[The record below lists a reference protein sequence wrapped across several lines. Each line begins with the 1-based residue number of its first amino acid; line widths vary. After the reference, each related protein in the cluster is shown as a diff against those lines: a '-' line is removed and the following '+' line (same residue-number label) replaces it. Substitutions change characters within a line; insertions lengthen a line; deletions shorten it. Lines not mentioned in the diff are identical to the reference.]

1 MELTSIHPGVYLL
14 YYFIMVLFAFIFSD
28 PYFVVTFLV
37 LLLVLIALQGVSHEL
52 KNIMRL
58 FIPLSI
64 LIMILNPLLN
74 RTGAHKIYLWSG
86 FFITYEAIAYGILM
100 SLALLIVILVFSSYN
115 RSVSYQ
121 EMLYIFSKKLPI
133 ISMIIVMALRFI
145 PLINSRAIEVQK
157 LNNLKNNGIEMEMD
171 SDESNDSEALDLD
184 EFNSNIN
191 TDYDSKLVNKL
202 KSNKRVAAII
212 KEAKTLGKIM
222 GITVSWSLE
231 ESMFT
236 AKSMKARGYN
246 ATERTS
252 YLSYKFS
259 NADFAFIALIIVT
272 VGIIIIGLLHG
283 VGMINIYPSIDFKF
297 SNLPLNIYYLAFI
310 VFLLPLIYLEI
321 KERILWHWLNSITS
335 ALHTWIQMGPNHRS
349 SHWTTLTLKSI
360 TVTLFSYADH
370 QDAVKP
376 LCSPIWRR
384 NWCLQAEDQ
393 VKSSSMGQG

>member
-28 PYFVVTFLV
+28 PYFVVTFLA
-37 LLLVLIALQGVSHEL
+37 LILVLISLQGVSSEL
-52 KNIMRL
+52 KNIL
-58 FIPLSI
+58 KFYIPLSI
-64 LIMILNPLLN
+64 LILILNPLLN
-74 RTGAHKIYLWSG
+74 RTGAHKIYLWSN
-86 FFITYEAIAYGILM
+86 FFVTYEAIAYGVIM
-100 SLALLIVILVFSSYN
+100 TLALLIVILVFSSYN

-171 SDESNDSEALDLD
+171 SDGSDGSDGSDNSNSLDLD
-184 EFNSNIN
+184 QFNSNIN

-252 YLSYKFS
+252 YLSYKFG
-259 NADFAFIALIIVT
+259 NADYAFIALIIVT
-272 VGIIIIGLLHG
+272 VGIIIVGLLKG
-283 VGMINIYPSIDFKF
+283 VGMINIYPSIDFRF
-297 SNLPLNIYYLAFI
+297 SNLPFNIYYLAFI

-321 KERILWHWLNSITS
+321 KERILWH
-335 ALHTWIQMGPNHRS
+335 
-349 SHWTTLTLKSI
+349 
-360 TVTLFSYADH
+360 
-370 QDAVKP
+370 
-376 LCSPIWRR
+376 
-384 NWCLQAEDQ
+384 
-393 VKSSSMGQG
+393 

>member
-14 YYFIMVLFAFIFSD
+14 YYFIMVLFEFIFSD

-184 EFNSNIN
+184 QFNSNIN

-272 VGIIIIGLLHG
+272 VGIIIVGLLHG

-297 SNLPLNIYYLAFI
+297 SNLPFNIYYLAFI

-321 KERILWHWLNSITS
+321 KERILW
-335 ALHTWIQMGPNHRS
+335 
-349 SHWTTLTLKSI
+349 
-360 TVTLFSYADH
+360 
-370 QDAVKP
+370 
-376 LCSPIWRR
+376 R
-384 NWCLQAEDQ
+384 N
-393 VKSSSMGQG
+393 

>member
-1 MELTSIHPGVYLL
+1 MNLIIYYLIGKRIRRAIMELTSIHPAVYLL

-28 PYFVVTFLV
+28 PYFVLTFLV
-37 LLLVLIALQGVSHEL
+37 LILVLISLQGVSSEL
-52 KNIMRL
+52 KNIMKL

-74 RTGAHKIYLWSG
+74 RTGAHKIYLWQG
-86 FFITYEAIAYGILM
+86 FFVTYEAIAYGILM

-157 LNNLKNNGIEMEMD
+157 LNNLKDNGVEFDESGME
-171 SDESNDSEALDLD
+171 EKSNDSNKLNSDD
-184 EFNSNIN
+184 FNSNIS
-191 TDYDSKLVNKL
+191 DYDSKLINRL
-202 KSNKRVAAII
+202 KSNKRVSAII

-252 YLSYKFS
+252 YLSYKFG
-259 NADFAFIALIIVT
+259 NADIAFLAIIFVTVAIIIV
-272 VGIIIIGLLHG
+272 GLLKG
-283 VGMINIYPSIDFKF
+283 VGMINIYPSINFSF
-297 SNLPLNIYYLAFI
+297 SNLPFNIYYLAFI

-321 KERILWHWLNSITS
+321 KERILWKN
-335 ALHTWIQMGPNHRS
+335 
-349 SHWTTLTLKSI
+349 
-360 TVTLFSYADH
+360 
-370 QDAVKP
+370 
-376 LCSPIWRR
+376 
-384 NWCLQAEDQ
+384 
-393 VKSSSMGQG
+393 

>member
-28 PYFVVTFLV
+28 PYFVVTFLA
-37 LLLVLIALQGVSHEL
+37 LILVLISLQGVSSEL
-52 KNIMRL
+52 KNIL
-58 FIPLSI
+58 KFYIPLSI
-64 LIMILNPLLN
+64 LILILNPLLN
-74 RTGAHKIYLWSG
+74 RTGAHKIYLWSN
-86 FFITYEAIAYGILM
+86 FFVTYEAIAYGVLM
-100 SLALLIVILVFSSYN
+100 TLALLIVILVFSSYN

-157 LNNLKNNGIEMEMD
+157 LNNLKNNGIEMERD
-171 SDESNDSEALDLD
+171 SDESNDSDDSNSLDLD
-184 EFNSNIN
+184 QFNSNIN
-191 TDYDSKLVNKL
+191 TDYDSKIVNKL

-252 YLSYKFS
+252 YLSYKFG
-259 NADFAFIALIIVT
+259 NADYAFIALIIVT
-272 VGIIIIGLLHG
+272 VGIIIVGLLKG
-283 VGMINIYPSIDFKF
+283 VGMINIYPSIDFRF
-297 SNLPLNIYYLAFI
+297 SNLPFNIYYLAFI

-321 KERILWHWLNSITS
+321 KERILW
-335 ALHTWIQMGPNHRS
+335 
-349 SHWTTLTLKSI
+349 
-360 TVTLFSYADH
+360 
-370 QDAVKP
+370 
-376 LCSPIWRR
+376 R
-384 NWCLQAEDQ
+384 N
-393 VKSSSMGQG
+393 

>member
-14 YYFIMVLFAFIFSD
+14 YYFIMVLFAFIFTD

-58 FIPLSI
+58 FIPLSV

-157 LNNLKNNGIEMEMD
+157 LNSLKSNGVELEGE
-171 SDESNDSEALDLD
+171 DEERIDVDA
-184 EFNSNIN
+184 FNSNIN
-191 TDYDSKLVNKL
+191 TDYNSKLVDKL
-202 KSNKRVAAII
+202 KSNKRIAAII

-272 VGIIIIGLLHG
+272 VGIIIVGLLHG
-283 VGMINIYPSIDFKF
+283 VGMINIYPSIDFRF
-297 SNLPLNIYYLAFI
+297 SNLPFNIYYLAFI

-321 KERILWHWLNSITS
+321 KERILWH
-335 ALHTWIQMGPNHRS
+335 
-349 SHWTTLTLKSI
+349 
-360 TVTLFSYADH
+360 
-370 QDAVKP
+370 
-376 LCSPIWRR
+376 
-384 NWCLQAEDQ
+384 
-393 VKSSSMGQG
+393 

>member
-157 LNNLKNNGIEMEMD
+157 LNNLKNNGIEMERD

-202 KSNKRVAAII
+202 KSN
-212 KEAKTLGKIM
+212 
-222 GITVSWSLE
+222 
-231 ESMFT
+231 
-236 AKSMKARGYN
+236 
-246 ATERTS
+246 
-252 YLSYKFS
+252 
-259 NADFAFIALIIVT
+259 
-272 VGIIIIGLLHG
+272 
-283 VGMINIYPSIDFKF
+283 
-297 SNLPLNIYYLAFI
+297 
-310 VFLLPLIYLEI
+310 
-321 KERILWHWLNSITS
+321 
-335 ALHTWIQMGPNHRS
+335 
-349 SHWTTLTLKSI
+349 
-360 TVTLFSYADH
+360 
-370 QDAVKP
+370 
-376 LCSPIWRR
+376 
-384 NWCLQAEDQ
+384 
-393 VKSSSMGQG
+393 

>member
-1 MELTSIHPGVYLL
+1 MELTSIHPAVYLL

-37 LLLVLIALQGVSHEL
+37 LILVLISLQGISSEL
-52 KNIMRL
+52 KNIMKL
-58 FIPLSI
+58 FIPLSL

-74 RTGAHKIYLWSG
+74 RTGAHKIYLWSN

-157 LNNLKNNGIEMEMD
+157 LNNLKVNGIDFDDEENDEKDGNDETDGFDD
-171 SDESNDSEALDLD
+171 SRRLDVD

-191 TDYDSKLVNKL
+191 TDYNSKFVDRL
-202 KSNKRVAAII
+202 KSNKRIAAII

-252 YLSYKFS
+252 YLSYKFG
-259 NADFAFIALIIVT
+259 NADYALIMLIAIT
-272 VGIIIIGLLHG
+272 VGIIIVGLLKG
-283 VGMINIYPSIDFKF
+283 VGMINIYPSIDFSF
-297 SNLPLNIYYLAFI
+297 SNLPFNIYYLAFI

-321 KERILWHWLNSITS
+321 KERVLW
-335 ALHTWIQMGPNHRS
+335 
-349 SHWTTLTLKSI
+349 
-360 TVTLFSYADH
+360 
-370 QDAVKP
+370 
-376 LCSPIWRR
+376 R
-384 NWCLQAEDQ
+384 N
-393 VKSSSMGQG
+393 

>member
-28 PYFVVTFLV
+28 PYFVVTFLA
-37 LLLVLIALQGVSHEL
+37 LILILISLQGVSSEL
-52 KNIMRL
+52 KNIL
-58 FIPLSI
+58 KFYIPLSI
-64 LIMILNPLLN
+64 LILILNPLLN
-74 RTGAHKIYLWSG
+74 RTGAHKIYLWSN
-86 FFITYEAIAYGILM
+86 FFVTYEAIAYGVLM
-100 SLALLIVILVFSSYN
+100 TLALLIVILVFSSYN

-171 SDESNDSEALDLD
+171 SDESNDSDDSNSLDLD
-184 EFNSNIN
+184 QFNSNIN

-252 YLSYKFS
+252 YLSYKFG
-259 NADFAFIALIIVT
+259 NADYAFIALIIVT
-272 VGIIIIGLLHG
+272 VGIIIVGLLKG
-283 VGMINIYPSIDFKF
+283 VGMINIYPSIDFRF
-297 SNLPLNIYYLAFI
+297 SNLPFNIYYLAFI

-321 KERILWHWLNSITS
+321 KERILWH
-335 ALHTWIQMGPNHRS
+335 
-349 SHWTTLTLKSI
+349 
-360 TVTLFSYADH
+360 
-370 QDAVKP
+370 
-376 LCSPIWRR
+376 
-384 NWCLQAEDQ
+384 
-393 VKSSSMGQG
+393 

>member
-1 MELTSIHPGVYLL
+1 MELTSIHPAVYLI

-28 PYFVVTFLV
+28 PYFVVTFLA
-37 LLLVLIALQGVSHEL
+37 LILVLIALQGVSSEL
-52 KNIMRL
+52 KNIL
-58 FIPLSI
+58 KFFIPLSL

-74 RTGAHKIYLWSG
+74 RTGAHRIYLWQN

-100 SLALLIVILVFSSYN
+100 SLALLIVILIFSSYN

-157 LNNLKNNGIEMEMD
+157 LNKLKTNGVEFDDDENDHSGDLED
-171 SDESNDSEALDLD
+171 SNKPDLD

-252 YLSYKFS
+252 YLSYRFGS
-259 NADFAFIALIIVT
+259 ADYVFLAIIFVTVSIIV
-272 VGIIIIGLLHG
+272 VGLLQG
-283 VGMINIYPSIDFKF
+283 VGMINIYPSIDFSF
-297 SNLPLNIYYLAFI
+297 SDLPFNIYYLAFI

-321 KERILWHWLNSITS
+321 KERLLWH
-335 ALHTWIQMGPNHRS
+335 
-349 SHWTTLTLKSI
+349 
-360 TVTLFSYADH
+360 
-370 QDAVKP
+370 
-376 LCSPIWRR
+376 
-384 NWCLQAEDQ
+384 
-393 VKSSSMGQG
+393 

>member
-1 MELTSIHPGVYLL
+1 
-14 YYFIMVLFAFIFSD
+14 MVLFAFIFSD

-37 LLLVLIALQGVSHEL
+37 LLLVLIALQGVSSEL
-52 KNIMRL
+52 KNIL
-58 FIPLSI
+58 KFYIPLSI
-64 LIMILNPLLN
+64 LILILNPLLN
-74 RTGAHKIYLWSG
+74 RTGAHKIYLWSN
-86 FFITYEAIAYGILM
+86 FFVTYEAIAYGVLM
-100 SLALLIVILVFSSYN
+100 TLALLIVILVFSSYN

-171 SDESNDSEALDLD
+171 SDESNDSDDSNSLDLD
-184 EFNSNIN
+184 QFNSNIN

-212 KEAKTLGKIM
+212 NEAKTLGKIM

-252 YLSYKFS
+252 YLSYKFG
-259 NADFAFIALIIVT
+259 NADYAFIALIIVT
-272 VGIIIIGLLHG
+272 VGIIIAGLLKG
-283 VGMINIYPSIDFKF
+283 VGMINIYPSIDFRF
-297 SNLPLNIYYLAFI
+297 SNLPFNIYYLAFI

-321 KERILWHWLNSITS
+321 KERILW
-335 ALHTWIQMGPNHRS
+335 
-349 SHWTTLTLKSI
+349 
-360 TVTLFSYADH
+360 
-370 QDAVKP
+370 
-376 LCSPIWRR
+376 R
-384 NWCLQAEDQ
+384 N
-393 VKSSSMGQG
+393 

>member
-37 LLLVLIALQGVSHEL
+37 LLLILIALQGVSHEL
-52 KNIMRL
+52 KNIMKL

-157 LNNLKNNGIEMEMD
+157 LNSLKSNGVELEGE
-171 SDESNDSEALDLD
+171 DEERIDVDA
-184 EFNSNIN
+184 FNSNIN
-191 TDYDSKLVNKL
+191 TDYNSKLVDKL
-202 KSNKRVAAII
+202 KSNKRIAAII

-272 VGIIIIGLLHG
+272 VGIIIVGLLHG
-283 VGMINIYPSIDFKF
+283 VGMINIYPSIDFRF
-297 SNLPLNIYYLAFI
+297 SNLPFNIYYLAFI

-321 KERILWHWLNSITS
+321 KERILWH
-335 ALHTWIQMGPNHRS
+335 
-349 SHWTTLTLKSI
+349 
-360 TVTLFSYADH
+360 
-370 QDAVKP
+370 
-376 LCSPIWRR
+376 
-384 NWCLQAEDQ
+384 
-393 VKSSSMGQG
+393 

>member
-28 PYFVVTFLV
+28 PYFVVTFLA
-37 LLLVLIALQGVSHEL
+37 LILILISLQGVSSEL
-52 KNIMRL
+52 KNIL
-58 FIPLSI
+58 KFYIPLSI
-64 LIMILNPLLN
+64 LILILNPLLN
-74 RTGAHKIYLWSG
+74 RTGAHKIYLWSN
-86 FFITYEAIAYGILM
+86 FFVTYEAIAYGVLM
-100 SLALLIVILVFSSYN
+100 TLALLIVILVFSSYN

-171 SDESNDSEALDLD
+171 SDESNDSDDSNSLDLD
-184 EFNSNIN
+184 QFNSNIN
-191 TDYDSKLVNKL
+191 TDYDSKIVNKL

-252 YLSYKFS
+252 YLSYKFG
-259 NADFAFIALIIVT
+259 NADYAFIALIIVT
-272 VGIIIIGLLHG
+272 VGIIIAGLLKG
-283 VGMINIYPSIDFKF
+283 VGMINIYPSIDFRF
-297 SNLPLNIYYLAFI
+297 SNLPFNIYYLAFI

-321 KERILWHWLNSITS
+321 KERILW
-335 ALHTWIQMGPNHRS
+335 
-349 SHWTTLTLKSI
+349 
-360 TVTLFSYADH
+360 
-370 QDAVKP
+370 
-376 LCSPIWRR
+376 R
-384 NWCLQAEDQ
+384 N
-393 VKSSSMGQG
+393 

>member
-1 MELTSIHPGVYLL
+1 MKLIIYYLIEKRIRRAIMELTSIHPAVYLL

-28 PYFVVTFLV
+28 PYFVLTFLV
-37 LLLVLIALQGVSHEL
+37 LILVLISLQGVSSEL
-52 KNIMRL
+52 KNIMKL

-74 RTGAHKIYLWSG
+74 RTGAHKIYLWQG
-86 FFITYEAIAYGILM
+86 FFVTYEAIAYGILM

-157 LNNLKNNGIEMEMD
+157 LNNLKDNGVEFDESGME
-171 SDESNDSEALDLD
+171 EKSNDSNKLNSDD
-184 EFNSNIN
+184 FNSNIS
-191 TDYDSKLVNKL
+191 DYDSKLINRL
-202 KSNKRVAAII
+202 KSNKRVSAII

-252 YLSYKFS
+252 YLSYKFG
-259 NADFAFIALIIVT
+259 NADIAFLAVIFITVAIIIV
-272 VGIIIIGLLHG
+272 GLLKG
-283 VGMINIYPSIDFKF
+283 VGMINIYPSINFSF
-297 SNLPLNIYYLAFI
+297 SNLPFNIYYLAFI

-321 KERILWHWLNSITS
+321 KERILWKN
-335 ALHTWIQMGPNHRS
+335 
-349 SHWTTLTLKSI
+349 
-360 TVTLFSYADH
+360 
-370 QDAVKP
+370 
-376 LCSPIWRR
+376 
-384 NWCLQAEDQ
+384 
-393 VKSSSMGQG
+393 

>member
-1 MELTSIHPGVYLL
+1 MELTSIHPAVYLL

-37 LLLVLIALQGVSHEL
+37 LILILIALQGVSSEL
-52 KNIMRL
+52 KNIMKL

-74 RTGAHKIYLWSG
+74 RTGAHKIYLWQN

-157 LNNLKNNGIEMEMD
+157 LNNLKNNGVEFDNEDCDD
-171 SDESNDSEALDLD
+171 SNKMDLD

-191 TDYDSKLVNKL
+191 TDYNSKFINRL
-202 KSNKRVAAII
+202 KSNKRIAAII

-246 ATERTS
+246 AAERTS
-252 YLSYKFS
+252 YLSYKFG
-259 NADFAFIALIIVT
+259 NADYAFLAIIIATVAIIIV
-272 VGIIIIGLLHG
+272 GLLKG
-283 VGMINIYPSIDFKF
+283 VGMINIYPSIDFSF
-297 SNLPLNIYYLAFI
+297 SNLPFNIYYLAFI
-310 VFLLPLIYLEI
+310 VFLLPLIYLEL
-321 KERILWHWLNSITS
+321 KERLLWH
-335 ALHTWIQMGPNHRS
+335 
-349 SHWTTLTLKSI
+349 
-360 TVTLFSYADH
+360 
-370 QDAVKP
+370 
-376 LCSPIWRR
+376 
-384 NWCLQAEDQ
+384 
-393 VKSSSMGQG
+393 

>member
-37 LLLVLIALQGVSHEL
+37 LLLVLIALQGVSSEL
-52 KNIMRL
+52 KNIL
-58 FIPLSI
+58 KFYIPLSI
-64 LIMILNPLLN
+64 LILILNPLLN
-74 RTGAHKIYLWSG
+74 RTGAHKIYLWSN
-86 FFITYEAIAYGILM
+86 FFVTYEAIAYGVLM
-100 SLALLIVILVFSSYN
+100 TLALLIVILVFSSYN

-157 LNNLKNNGIEMEMD
+157 LNNLKNSGIEMEIDGDDTDD
-171 SDESNDSEALDLD
+171 SNRVDLD
-184 EFNSNIN
+184 QFNSNIN
-191 TDYDSKLVNKL
+191 TDYDSKIVNKL
-202 KSNKRVAAII
+202 KPNKRVAAII

-252 YLSYKFS
+252 YLSYKFG
-259 NADFAFIALIIVT
+259 NTDYAFIALIIVT
-272 VGIIIIGLLHG
+272 VGIIIVGLLKG
-283 VGMINIYPSIDFKF
+283 VGMINIYPSIDFRF
-297 SNLPLNIYYLAFI
+297 SNLPFNIYYLAFI

-321 KERILWHWLNSITS
+321 KERILWH
-335 ALHTWIQMGPNHRS
+335 
-349 SHWTTLTLKSI
+349 
-360 TVTLFSYADH
+360 
-370 QDAVKP
+370 
-376 LCSPIWRR
+376 
-384 NWCLQAEDQ
+384 
-393 VKSSSMGQG
+393 

>member
-1 MELTSIHPGVYLL
+1 MELTSIHPAVYLL

-37 LLLVLIALQGVSHEL
+37 LLLILIALQGVSHEL
-52 KNIMRL
+52 KNIMKL

-297 SNLPLNIYYLAFI
+297 SNLPFNIYYLAFI

-321 KERILWHWLNSITS
+321 KERILWH
-335 ALHTWIQMGPNHRS
+335 
-349 SHWTTLTLKSI
+349 
-360 TVTLFSYADH
+360 
-370 QDAVKP
+370 
-376 LCSPIWRR
+376 
-384 NWCLQAEDQ
+384 
-393 VKSSSMGQG
+393 

>member
-37 LLLVLIALQGVSHEL
+37 LILILIALQGVSSEL
-52 KNIMRL
+52 KNIMKL

-74 RTGAHKIYLWSG
+74 RTGAHKIYLWSN
-86 FFITYEAIAYGILM
+86 FFITYEAIAYGVLM

-157 LNNLKNNGIEMEMD
+157 LNNLKNNGVEFD
-171 SDESNDSEALDLD
+171 SDETDGNDDSYDSIESNKIDMD

-191 TDYDSKLVNKL
+191 TDYDSKFINKL

-252 YLSYKFS
+252 YLSYKFGT
-259 NADFAFIALIIVT
+259 ADYAFIALIIVT
-272 VGIIIIGLLHG
+272 VGIIIIGLLKG

-297 SNLPLNIYYLAFI
+297 SNLPFNIYYLAFI

-321 KERILWHWLNSITS
+321 KERILWH
-335 ALHTWIQMGPNHRS
+335 
-349 SHWTTLTLKSI
+349 
-360 TVTLFSYADH
+360 
-370 QDAVKP
+370 
-376 LCSPIWRR
+376 
-384 NWCLQAEDQ
+384 
-393 VKSSSMGQG
+393 

>member
-28 PYFVVTFLV
+28 PYFVVTFLA
-37 LLLVLIALQGVSHEL
+37 LILVLISLQGVSSEL
-52 KNIMRL
+52 KNIL
-58 FIPLSI
+58 KFYIPLSI
-64 LIMILNPLLN
+64 LILILNPLLN
-74 RTGAHKIYLWSG
+74 RTGAHKIYLWSN
-86 FFITYEAIAYGILM
+86 FFVTYEAIAYGVLM
-100 SLALLIVILVFSSYN
+100 TLALLIVILVFSSYN

-157 LNNLKNNGIEMEMD
+157 LNNLKNNGIEMERD
-171 SDESNDSEALDLD
+171 SDESNDSDDSNSLDLD
-184 EFNSNIN
+184 QFNSNIN
-191 TDYDSKLVNKL
+191 TDYDSKIVNKL

-252 YLSYKFS
+252 YLSYKFG
-259 NADFAFIALIIVT
+259 NADYAFIALIIVT
-272 VGIIIIGLLHG
+272 VGIIIVGLLKG
-283 VGMINIYPSIDFKF
+283 VGMINIYPSIDFRF
-297 SNLPLNIYYLAFI
+297 SNLPFNIYYLAFI

-321 KERILWHWLNSITS
+321 KERILWH
-335 ALHTWIQMGPNHRS
+335 
-349 SHWTTLTLKSI
+349 
-360 TVTLFSYADH
+360 
-370 QDAVKP
+370 
-376 LCSPIWRR
+376 
-384 NWCLQAEDQ
+384 
-393 VKSSSMGQG
+393 

>member
-28 PYFVVTFLV
+28 PYFVVTFLI
-37 LLLVLIALQGVSHEL
+37 LILILIALQGVSSEL
-52 KNIMRL
+52 KNIMKL
-58 FIPLSI
+58 FLPLSI

-74 RTGAHKIYLWSG
+74 RTGAHKIYLWSN
-86 FFITYEAIAYGILM
+86 FFVTFEAIAYGILM

-115 RSVSYQ
+115 KSVSYQ
-121 EMLYIFSKKLPI
+121 EMLYIFSKKLPV

-157 LNNLKNNGIEMEMD
+157 LNRLKSNGLEFDDDENDGFED
-171 SDESNDSEALDLD
+171 SNKIALD

-191 TDYDSKLVNKL
+191 TDYDSKFVSKL
-202 KSNKRVAAII
+202 KSNKRVESII
-212 KEAKTLGKIM
+212 KEAKNLGKIM

-252 YLSYKFS
+252 YLSYKFG
-259 NADFAFIALIIVT
+259 NADFAFLALIFIT
-272 VGIIIIGLLHG
+272 VGIIIVGLING
-283 VGMINIYPSIDFKF
+283 VGMINIYPSIDFRF
-297 SNLPLNIYYLAFI
+297 SDLPFNIYYLAFI

-321 KERILWHWLNSITS
+321 KERILWH
-335 ALHTWIQMGPNHRS
+335 
-349 SHWTTLTLKSI
+349 
-360 TVTLFSYADH
+360 
-370 QDAVKP
+370 
-376 LCSPIWRR
+376 
-384 NWCLQAEDQ
+384 
-393 VKSSSMGQG
+393 

>member
-14 YYFIMVLFAFIFSD
+14 YYFIIVLFAFIFSD

-37 LLLVLIALQGVSHEL
+37 LLLVLIALQGVSSEL
-52 KNIMRL
+52 KNIL
-58 FIPLSI
+58 KFYIPLSI
-64 LIMILNPLLN
+64 LILILNPLLN
-74 RTGAHKIYLWSG
+74 RTGAHKIYLWSN
-86 FFITYEAIAYGILM
+86 FFITYEAIAYGVIM
-100 SLALLIVILVFSSYN
+100 TLALLIVILVFSSYN

-171 SDESNDSEALDLD
+171 SDGSDNSNSLDLD
-184 EFNSNIN
+184 QFNSNIN

-252 YLSYKFS
+252 YLSYKFG
-259 NADFAFIALIIVT
+259 NADYAFIALIIVT
-272 VGIIIIGLLHG
+272 VGIIIVGLLKG

-297 SNLPLNIYYLAFI
+297 SNLPFNIYYLAFI

-321 KERILWHWLNSITS
+321 KERILW
-335 ALHTWIQMGPNHRS
+335 
-349 SHWTTLTLKSI
+349 
-360 TVTLFSYADH
+360 
-370 QDAVKP
+370 
-376 LCSPIWRR
+376 R
-384 NWCLQAEDQ
+384 N
-393 VKSSSMGQG
+393 

>member
-37 LLLVLIALQGVSHEL
+37 LLLILIALQGVSNEL

-157 LNNLKNNGIEMEMD
+157 LNNLKNNGIEMEMG

-297 SNLPLNIYYLAFI
+297 SNLPFNIYYLAFI

-321 KERILWHWLNSITS
+321 KERILWH
-335 ALHTWIQMGPNHRS
+335 
-349 SHWTTLTLKSI
+349 
-360 TVTLFSYADH
+360 
-370 QDAVKP
+370 
-376 LCSPIWRR
+376 
-384 NWCLQAEDQ
+384 
-393 VKSSSMGQG
+393 

>member
-157 LNNLKNNGIEMEMD
+157 LNNLKNNGIEMEMG

-259 NADFAFIALIIVT
+259 NADFAFIALIIIT
-272 VGIIIIGLLHG
+272 VGIIIVGLLHG

-297 SNLPLNIYYLAFI
+297 SNLPFNIYYLAFI

-321 KERILWHWLNSITS
+321 KERILW
-335 ALHTWIQMGPNHRS
+335 
-349 SHWTTLTLKSI
+349 
-360 TVTLFSYADH
+360 
-370 QDAVKP
+370 
-376 LCSPIWRR
+376 R
-384 NWCLQAEDQ
+384 N
-393 VKSSSMGQG
+393 

>member
-1 MELTSIHPGVYLL
+1 MELTSIHPAVYLL

-28 PYFVVTFLV
+28 PYFVVTFLA
-37 LLLVLIALQGVSHEL
+37 LILVLIALQGVSSEL
-52 KNIMRL
+52 KNIL
-58 FIPLSI
+58 KFFIPLSV

-74 RTGAHKIYLWSG
+74 RTGAHRIYLWQN

-100 SLALLIVILVFSSYN
+100 SLALLIVILIFSSYN

-157 LNNLKNNGIEMEMD
+157 LNNLKTNGVEFDDDENDHSGDLED
-171 SDESNDSEALDLD
+171 SNKPDLD

-252 YLSYKFS
+252 YLSYRFGS
-259 NADFAFIALIIVT
+259 ADYVFLAIIFVTVSIIV
-272 VGIIIIGLLHG
+272 VGLLQG
-283 VGMINIYPSIDFKF
+283 VGMINIYPSIDFSF
-297 SNLPLNIYYLAFI
+297 SDLPFNIYYLAFI

-321 KERILWHWLNSITS
+321 KERLLWH
-335 ALHTWIQMGPNHRS
+335 
-349 SHWTTLTLKSI
+349 
-360 TVTLFSYADH
+360 
-370 QDAVKP
+370 
-376 LCSPIWRR
+376 
-384 NWCLQAEDQ
+384 
-393 VKSSSMGQG
+393 

>member
-171 SDESNDSEALDLD
+171 GGDADALDLD
-184 EFNSNIN
+184 QFNSNIN

-297 SNLPLNIYYLAFI
+297 SNLPFNIYYLAFI
-310 VFLLPLIYLEI
+310 IFLLPLIYLEI
-321 KERILWHWLNSITS
+321 KERILWH
-335 ALHTWIQMGPNHRS
+335 
-349 SHWTTLTLKSI
+349 
-360 TVTLFSYADH
+360 
-370 QDAVKP
+370 
-376 LCSPIWRR
+376 
-384 NWCLQAEDQ
+384 
-393 VKSSSMGQG
+393 

>member
-37 LLLVLIALQGVSHEL
+37 LILILIFLQGISSEL
-52 KNIMRL
+52 KNIMKL

-74 RTGAHKIYLWSG
+74 RTGAHRIYLWSD

-157 LNNLKNNGIEMEMD
+157 LNNLKSNGLEFD
-171 SDESNDSEALDLD
+171 GDESVEDPSDKIDLD

-191 TDYDSKLVNKL
+191 TDYDSRFVNRL

-252 YLSYKFS
+252 YLSYKFG
-259 NADFAFIALIIVT
+259 NADYAFLALIFIT
-272 VGIIIIGLLHG
+272 LSIIIVGLLHG
-283 VGMINIYPSIDFKF
+283 VGMINIYPSIDFEF
-297 SNLPLNIYYLAFI
+297 SNLPFNIYYLAFI

-321 KERILWHWLNSITS
+321 KERLLW
-335 ALHTWIQMGPNHRS
+335 
-349 SHWTTLTLKSI
+349 
-360 TVTLFSYADH
+360 
-370 QDAVKP
+370 
-376 LCSPIWRR
+376 R
-384 NWCLQAEDQ
+384 N
-393 VKSSSMGQG
+393 

>member
-1 MELTSIHPGVYLL
+1 MELTSIHPAVYLL

-37 LLLVLIALQGVSHEL
+37 LILVLISLQGISSEL
-52 KNIMRL
+52 KNIMKL
-58 FIPLSI
+58 FIPLSL

-74 RTGAHKIYLWSG
+74 RTGAHKIYLWSN

-157 LNNLKNNGIEMEMD
+157 LNNLKVNGIDFDDEENDEKDGNEETDGSDD
-171 SDESNDSEALDLD
+171 SRRLDVD

-191 TDYDSKLVNKL
+191 TDYNSKFVDRL
-202 KSNKRVAAII
+202 KSNKRIAAII

-252 YLSYKFS
+252 YLSYKFG
-259 NADFAFIALIIVT
+259 NADYAFIALIAIT
-272 VGIIIIGLLHG
+272 VAIIIMGLLKG
-283 VGMINIYPSIDFKF
+283 VGMINIYPSIDFSF
-297 SNLPLNIYYLAFI
+297 SNLPFNIYYLAFI

-321 KERILWHWLNSITS
+321 KERVLW
-335 ALHTWIQMGPNHRS
+335 
-349 SHWTTLTLKSI
+349 
-360 TVTLFSYADH
+360 
-370 QDAVKP
+370 
-376 LCSPIWRR
+376 R
-384 NWCLQAEDQ
+384 N
-393 VKSSSMGQG
+393 

>member
-28 PYFVVTFLV
+28 PYFVVTFLA
-37 LLLVLIALQGVSHEL
+37 LILILISLQGVSSEL
-52 KNIMRL
+52 KNIL
-58 FIPLSI
+58 KFYIPLSI
-64 LIMILNPLLN
+64 LILILNPLLN

-157 LNNLKNNGIEMEMD
+157 LNNLKNNGIEMD
-171 SDESNDSEALDLD
+171 VGDADALDLD

-252 YLSYKFS
+252 YLSYKFG
-259 NADFAFIALIIVT
+259 NADYAFIALIIVT
-272 VGIIIIGLLHG
+272 VGIIIVGLLHG

-297 SNLPLNIYYLAFI
+297 SNLPFNIYYLAFI

-321 KERILWHWLNSITS
+321 KERILW
-335 ALHTWIQMGPNHRS
+335 
-349 SHWTTLTLKSI
+349 
-360 TVTLFSYADH
+360 
-370 QDAVKP
+370 
-376 LCSPIWRR
+376 R
-384 NWCLQAEDQ
+384 N
-393 VKSSSMGQG
+393 

>member
-14 YYFIMVLFAFIFSD
+14 YYCIMVLFAFIFSD

-37 LLLVLIALQGVSHEL
+37 LLLVLIALQGVSSEL
-52 KNIMRL
+52 KNIL
-58 FIPLSI
+58 KFYIPLSI
-64 LIMILNPLLN
+64 LILILNPLLN
-74 RTGAHKIYLWSG
+74 RTGAHKIYLWSN
-86 FFITYEAIAYGILM
+86 FFVTYEAIAYGVLM
-100 SLALLIVILVFSSYN
+100 TLALLIVILVFSSYN

-157 LNNLKNNGIEMEMD
+157 SNNLKNNGIEMEID
-171 SDESNDSEALDLD
+171 NDESNDSDDSNSLDLD
-184 EFNSNIN
+184 QFNSNIN

-252 YLSYKFS
+252 YLSYKFG
-259 NADFAFIALIIVT
+259 NADYAFIALIIVT
-272 VGIIIIGLLHG
+272 VGIIIVGLLKG
-283 VGMINIYPSIDFKF
+283 VGMINIYPSIDFRF
-297 SNLPLNIYYLAFI
+297 SNLPFNIYYLAFI

-321 KERILWHWLNSITS
+321 KERILW
-335 ALHTWIQMGPNHRS
+335 
-349 SHWTTLTLKSI
+349 
-360 TVTLFSYADH
+360 
-370 QDAVKP
+370 
-376 LCSPIWRR
+376 R
-384 NWCLQAEDQ
+384 N
-393 VKSSSMGQG
+393 

>member
-297 SNLPLNIYYLAFI
+297 SNLPFNIYYLAFI
-310 VFLLPLIYLEI
+310 IFLLPLIYLEI
-321 KERILWHWLNSITS
+321 KERILW
-335 ALHTWIQMGPNHRS
+335 
-349 SHWTTLTLKSI
+349 
-360 TVTLFSYADH
+360 
-370 QDAVKP
+370 
-376 LCSPIWRR
+376 R
-384 NWCLQAEDQ
+384 N
-393 VKSSSMGQG
+393 

>member
-58 FIPLSI
+58 FIPLSV

-133 ISMIIVMALRFI
+133 ISMIIVMASRFI
-145 PLINSRAIEVQK
+145 PLTNSRAIEVQK
-157 LNNLKNNGIEMEMD
+157 LNSLKSNGVELEGE
-171 SDESNDSEALDLD
+171 DEERIDVDA
-184 EFNSNIN
+184 FNSNIN
-191 TDYDSKLVNKL
+191 TDYNSKLVDKL
-202 KSNKRVAAII
+202 KSNKRIAAII

-321 KERILWHWLNSITS
+321 KERILWH
-335 ALHTWIQMGPNHRS
+335 
-349 SHWTTLTLKSI
+349 
-360 TVTLFSYADH
+360 
-370 QDAVKP
+370 
-376 LCSPIWRR
+376 
-384 NWCLQAEDQ
+384 
-393 VKSSSMGQG
+393 

>member
-1 MELTSIHPGVYLL
+1 MELTSIHPAVYLL

-37 LLLVLIALQGVSHEL
+37 LILVLISLQGISSEL
-52 KNIMRL
+52 KNIMKL

-74 RTGAHKIYLWSG
+74 RTGAHKIYLWSN

-115 RSVSYQ
+115 RSVNYQ

-157 LNNLKNNGIEMEMD
+157 LNNLKVNGIDFDDEENDEKDGNDETDGSDD
-171 SDESNDSEALDLD
+171 SRRLDVD

-191 TDYDSKLVNKL
+191 TDYNSKFVDKL
-202 KSNKRVAAII
+202 KSNKRIAAII

-252 YLSYKFS
+252 YLSYKFG
-259 NADFAFIALIIVT
+259 NADYAFIALIAIT
-272 VGIIIIGLLHG
+272 VAIIIMGLLKG
-283 VGMINIYPSIDFKF
+283 VGMINIYPSIDFSF
-297 SNLPLNIYYLAFI
+297 SNLPFNIYYLAFI

-321 KERILWHWLNSITS
+321 KERVLW
-335 ALHTWIQMGPNHRS
+335 
-349 SHWTTLTLKSI
+349 
-360 TVTLFSYADH
+360 
-370 QDAVKP
+370 
-376 LCSPIWRR
+376 R
-384 NWCLQAEDQ
+384 N
-393 VKSSSMGQG
+393 

>member
-52 KNIMRL
+52 KNIMKL

-184 EFNSNIN
+184 QFNSNIN

-321 KERILWHWLNSITS
+321 KERILWH
-335 ALHTWIQMGPNHRS
+335 
-349 SHWTTLTLKSI
+349 
-360 TVTLFSYADH
+360 
-370 QDAVKP
+370 
-376 LCSPIWRR
+376 
-384 NWCLQAEDQ
+384 
-393 VKSSSMGQG
+393 

>member
-28 PYFVVTFLV
+28 PYFVVTFLA
-37 LLLVLIALQGVSHEL
+37 LILVLISLQGVSSEL
-52 KNIMRL
+52 KNIL
-58 FIPLSI
+58 KFYIPLSI
-64 LIMILNPLLN
+64 LILILNPLLN
-74 RTGAHKIYLWSG
+74 RTGAHKIYLWSN
-86 FFITYEAIAYGILM
+86 FFVTYEAIAYGVIM
-100 SLALLIVILVFSSYN
+100 TLALLIVILVFSSYN

-171 SDESNDSEALDLD
+171 SDGSDDSYDSNSLDLD
-184 EFNSNIN
+184 QFNSNIN
-191 TDYDSKLVNKL
+191 TDYDSKIVNKL

-259 NADFAFIALIIVT
+259 NADFAFIALIIIT
-272 VGIIIIGLLHG
+272 VGIIIVGLLHG

-297 SNLPLNIYYLAFI
+297 SNLPFNIYYLAFI
-310 VFLLPLIYLEI
+310 LFLLPLIYLEI
-321 KERILWHWLNSITS
+321 KERILW
-335 ALHTWIQMGPNHRS
+335 
-349 SHWTTLTLKSI
+349 
-360 TVTLFSYADH
+360 
-370 QDAVKP
+370 
-376 LCSPIWRR
+376 R
-384 NWCLQAEDQ
+384 N
-393 VKSSSMGQG
+393 

>member
-1 MELTSIHPGVYLL
+1 MELTSIHPAVYLL

-37 LLLVLIALQGVSHEL
+37 LILILISLQGISSEL
-52 KNIMRL
+52 KNIMKL
-58 FIPLSI
+58 FIPLSV

-74 RTGAHKIYLWSG
+74 RTGAHKIYLWSN

-157 LNNLKNNGIEMEMD
+157 LNNLKVNGIEFDEEMGMAEESHETDGSVD
-171 SDESNDSEALDLD
+171 SKKLDVD

-191 TDYDSKLVNKL
+191 TDYNSKFVEKL
-202 KSNKRVAAII
+202 KSNKRIAAII
-212 KEAKTLGKIM
+212 KETKTLGKIM

-236 AKSMKARGYN
+236 AKSMKSRGYN

-252 YLSYKFS
+252 YLSYKFG
-259 NADFAFIALIIVT
+259 NAD
-272 VGIIIIGLLHG
+272 
-283 VGMINIYPSIDFKF
+283 Y
-297 SNLPLNIYYLAFI
+297 AFI

-321 KERILWHWLNSITS
+321 KERVLW
-335 ALHTWIQMGPNHRS
+335 
-349 SHWTTLTLKSI
+349 
-360 TVTLFSYADH
+360 
-370 QDAVKP
+370 
-376 LCSPIWRR
+376 R
-384 NWCLQAEDQ
+384 N
-393 VKSSSMGQG
+393 